1 MSRSFR
7 AVAALGLIVASGG
20 YLDAVARG
28 QGAVAFQPSIGF
40 IPNGATMTVTPVVS
54 ADRRYVRLSVN
65 PFFNTV
71 NGFTTY
77 TSQLGAVGGTG
88 FGGFGGMNGVNAGGG
103 AGMGPGGAM
112 GPGGPLFTGYGLAG
126 PLPTPAAASGDP
138 FTSNGASGLGDGAGP
153 GMAFGPNP
161 GNGDQAVADGPWPGD
176 PPAFLGAG
184 EGGAVRAARPVRGH
198 RPAARKAARRPTSTA
213 RRRTPGTAPATRR
226 P

>member
-20 YLDAVARG
+20 YFDGAARG

-40 IPNGATMTVTPVVS
+40 IPNGSTLTVTPAVS

-65 PFFNTV
+65 PFFNTI

-88 FGGFGGMNGVNAGGG
+88 FGGMNGVNVGGG
-103 AGMGPGGAM
+103 AGVGQGGPTGSGS
-112 GPGGPLFTGYGLAG
+112 PLFTGYGLAG
-126 PLPTPAAASGDP
+126 PLPPPGTSSGDP
-138 FTSNGASGLGDGAGP
+138 FMSSGAAGFGGAAGAGI
-153 GMAFGPNP
+153 AFGANP
-161 GNGDQAVADGPWPGD
+161 GIGGQAAAQGPWPWE
-176 PPAFLGAG
+176 PPAFSEA
-184 EGGAVRAARPVRGH
+184 EDGGAVRTARPARSH
-198 RPAARKAARRPTSTA
+198 RPAARKAARRPTTTA
-213 RRRTPGTAPATRR
+213 RRRPGTAPASPR